1 MSDINLWIVLGAAFL
16 GGLIPGPGMLAI
28 AGTAMARG
36 RRYGF
41 AVAYGMTAG
50 GLVWATFAGLGM
62 GAVLLSNQWLFDSLK
77 YAGATYLG
85 WLGWRSARAAMR
97 PDHAMATKD
106 VGADS
111 LWVSAV
117 RGALIHLTNPK
128 ALIFWGSIFAIGLK
142 PGAPPIAM
150 LWVIAVSMMVNVF
163 LMTTYALVFSK
174 PGMMVG
180 YVRFR
185 RWIEGAFATFFGG
198 AAIYLIT
205 SREH

>member
-1 MSDINLWIVLGAAFL
+1 MSDINLWIILGAAFL

-50 GLVWATFAGLGM
+50 GFVWATFAGLGM
-62 GAVLLSNQWLFDSLK
+62 GAILVSNQWLFEILK
-77 YAGATYLG
+77 YVGAAYLG

-97 PDHAMATKD
+97 PNHTMSAKD
-106 VGADS
+106 VGTDS

-142 PGAPPIAM
+142 PGAPPAAM
-150 LWVIAVSMMVNVF
+150 LWVISISMMVNVF

-174 PGMMVG
+174 PGMMAG
-180 YVRFR
+180 YVQFR
-185 RWIEGAFATFFGG
+185 RWIEGAFALFFAG
-198 AAIYLIT
+198 AAIYLVT
-205 SREH
+205 SREQ

>member
-16 GGLIPGPGMLAI
+16 GGIIPGPGMLAI

-50 GLVWATFAGLGM
+50 GFIWAAFAGLGM
-62 GAVLLSNQWLFDSLK
+62 GAILISNQWLFDTLK
-77 YAGATYLG
+77 NVGALYLG

-97 PDHAMATKD
+97 PTSTMSTKD
-106 VGADS
+106 VGTNS
-111 LWVSAV
+111 LWMSAV

-142 PGAPPIAM
+142 PGAPPSAM
-150 LWVIAVSMMVNVF
+150 GWVIAVSMMVNVI
-163 LMTTYALVFSK
+163 LMTTYAMVFSK
-174 PGMMVG
+174 PGMMAG

-185 RWIEGAFATFFGG
+185 RWIEGGFAAFFGG
-198 AAIYLIT
+198 AAIYLVT
-205 SREH
+205 SREQ